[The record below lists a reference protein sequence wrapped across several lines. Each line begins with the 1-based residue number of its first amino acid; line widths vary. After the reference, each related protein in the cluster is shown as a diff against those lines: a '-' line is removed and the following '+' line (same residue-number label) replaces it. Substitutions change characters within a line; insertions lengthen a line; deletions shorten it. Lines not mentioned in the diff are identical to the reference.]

1 MKLMR
6 ALAAA
11 VPKAC
16 AAVLIFAIRLYQ
28 MFLSPLLPNSCRFYP
43 SCSSYA
49 MNAIAKFGPL
59 KGSLLAG
66 WRLLR
71 CHPLN
76 DGGFDPV
83 PDTFRFSR

>member
-1 MKLMR
+1 
-6 ALAAA
+6 
-11 VPKAC
+11 
-16 AAVLIFAIRLYQ
+16 
-28 MFLSPLLPNSCRFYP
+28 
-43 SCSSYA
+43 